1 MKYFRWEFLKRHVN
15 ITHLISFS
23 LGIILI
29 CFLDALVF
37 EKSIADWVSST
48 ANVCMAG
55 AALYAAFHAK
65 DWLTP
70 LKRNFSFNELVKCIK
85 DIESILFELE
95 NTFKEVATHTQSD
108 EETYIKKINKIDN
121 ISREISSIESNLI
134 IIQGL
139 GYKIDSHFIEEIKK
153 IQSSVEKTKEI
164 LEKVQSIPGNHEY
177 NTREAIDSTIK
188 IINIAT
194 IFNEI
199 LDNYHSSKKVF
210 RTSISNLLN
219 S

>member
-48 ANVCMAG
+48 ANVVMAG

-194 IFNEI
+194 MFNEI

-210 RTSISNLLN
+210 RTSVSDLLN